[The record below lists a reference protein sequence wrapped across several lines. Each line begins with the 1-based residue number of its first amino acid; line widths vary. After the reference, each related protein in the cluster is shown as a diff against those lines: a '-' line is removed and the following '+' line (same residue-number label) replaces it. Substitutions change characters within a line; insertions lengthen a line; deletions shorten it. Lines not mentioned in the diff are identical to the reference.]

1 MCFSVKVFIMR
12 MKNKEKNDQLEV
24 DAVKRALENF
34 GEISHTKIK
43 REKLQDTLPKKR
55 SIKERMVLV
64 KKQTLEK
71 NPRKSYFQDFSEND
85 LFSKYDQKKLIESNN
100 KGDEIKIIS
109 NYLKEILKNNELLI
123 QTIFDMK
130 KNIEQ
135 LETMNKQFQ
144 DQFMQMKAQFETR
157 DHYYYDWE
165 EEIVDEQGQKPVKWW
180 VKE

>member
-1 MCFSVKVFIMR
+1 MR